1 MNKTPMQFERIEKK
15 YLLDPAQKEQ
25 LLRKLEGRLL
35 PDDFGSSR
43 ICNLYLD
50 TEDHLLIRRSLEKPV
65 YKEKI
70 RLRSYGLPE
79 EGDMVYLE
87 IKKKFRGIVYKRRVR
102 LTMKEAMD
110 YIVRGIPPQKEN
122 QIMREI
128 DWFLKIY
135 QPVPKAVVCYDRSAW
150 QGIGEKG
157 LRFTFD
163 EDIRYREIIPDLS
176 RGDWGIPLLEKG
188 MSLMEI
194 KIPGSMPLWLSETLA
209 ALGIY
214 PLSFSKVGQGY
225 LLERAYKNEREAAL
239 EGLPVERRKTCA

>member
-15 YLLDPAQKEQ
+15 YLLDPIQKEQ
-25 LLRKLEGRLL
+25 LFRKLESRLL

-50 TEDHLLIRRSLEKPV
+50 TEDYLLIRRSLEKPV

-70 RLRSYGLPE
+70 RLRTYGLPG

-87 IKKKFRGIVYKRRVR
+87 IKKKFRGIVYKRRIR
-102 LTMKEAMD
+102 LTMEEAMD
-110 YIVRGIPPQKEN
+110 YIVRGIPPRKEN

-128 DWFLKIY
+128 DWFLKTY
-135 QPVPKAVVCYDRSAW
+135 QPVPKAVVCYDRAAW
-150 QGIGEKG
+150 QGIEDKE

-163 EDIRYREIIPDLS
+163 EDIRYREIIPDLT

-194 KIPGSMPLWLSETLA
+194 KVPGSMPMWLSEMLA
-209 ALGIY
+209 DLEIY

-225 LLERAYKNEREAAL
+225 LMERAYKNEREAAL
-239 EGLPVERRKTCA
+239 EGLSVERRKTCA